1 MKTENISVLVE
12 DFTKVI
18 QYKIISTIKN
28 HYGSLNV
35 FKLSYSKAMSGNNCE
50 LARFNKNFHVESK
63 ILAMLTRDSK
73 GSRHLSEVLH
83 MLDNRRLVYKHKC
96 DIVRPTEWSKPKE
109 ERKKFSKP
117 STFYIP
123 FDELDRLFGMDGDND
138 SPFVTNS
145 GYYTKTQHDL
155 IDKYVF
161 RYGASQRKTYDTSSD
176 RFKARNEKMRADRKM
191 EKLKKL
197 AAQQEHSQ
205 EDIDALVDGLEV

>member
-1 MKTENISVLVE
+1 MNFLIHIQQKTKTMKTENINALVE

-18 QYKIISTIKN
+18 QYKIIRTIKK
-28 HYGSLNV
+28 HYGSLNA

-83 MLDNRRLVYKHKC
+83 LLDKNKLVYKHKC
-96 DIVRPTEWSKPKE
+96 DIVRQTEWSKPKE

-123 FDELDRLFGMDGDND
+123 FEELDRLFSMDGDQD
-138 SPFVTNS
+138 SPFVTTS
-145 GYYTKTQHDL
+145 GYYTKT
-155 IDKYVF
+155 
-161 RYGASQRKTYDTSSD
+161 
-176 RFKARNEKMRADRKM
+176 
-191 EKLKKL
+191 
-197 AAQQEHSQ
+197 
-205 EDIDALVDGLEV
+205 